1 MTCSNCGFMEWTGSS
16 ELLVDMEGHGR
27 EDLFPDLDCSRTAGW
42 FTALYPVLLR
52 GESQASPV
60 QALRAV
66 KEQLRAIPL
75 RGLGYGLARYIRRDA
90 EVLAQP
96 AAEVLFN
103 YLGQTDRVLTAG
115 DAWKP
120 LLGLN
125 GPEVSSANRRSHL
138 LDVNGIVSGG
148 QLTMTWT
155 FSANMYDRATI
166 ERLAQRYSGIL
177 GALVDSCQTADSP
190 AWTPSDFP
198 GARLDQG
205 QLDALIAGMG
215 NS

>member
-1 MTCSNCGFMEWTGSS
+1 
-16 ELLVDMEGHGR
+16 MEGHGR

-52 GESQASPV
+52 GESGASPV
-60 QALRAV
+60 QALKAV

-75 RGLGYGLARYIRRDA
+75 RGFGYGLARYLRRDA

-120 LLGLN
+120 VLGLSS
-125 GPEVSSANRRSHL
+125 PEVASANRRSHVL
-138 LDVNGIVSGG
+138 EINGIVTAG
-148 QLTMTWT
+148 QLAMTWT
-155 FSANMYDRATI
+155 FSKNMHDRATI
-166 ERLAQRYSGIL
+166 ERLAQRYTVIL
-177 GALVDSCQTADSP
+177 GALVDSCRTADSP
-190 AWTPSDFP
+190 AYTPSDFP
-198 GARLDQG
+198 GARLDQTE
-205 QLDALIAGMG
+205 LDALIAGMG